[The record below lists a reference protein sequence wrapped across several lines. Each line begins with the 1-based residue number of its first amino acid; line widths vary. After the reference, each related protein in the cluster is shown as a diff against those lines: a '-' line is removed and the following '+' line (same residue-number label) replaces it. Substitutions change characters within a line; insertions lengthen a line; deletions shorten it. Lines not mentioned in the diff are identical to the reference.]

1 MKMSAQSEPRI
12 GDTKQRPRT
21 DAFLRALAHLVLRAF
36 YRRIEIVGSDHFPKS
51 GPVIVVANHFNSL
64 VDGAVLTGFLPRMPR
79 FLGASTLWDY
89 RPLRPVLNAA
99 GVVPL
104 FRRQDGRGDQK
115 ALSATFAQAAELL
128 HAGGVLAVFP
138 EGLSHNEPGILPLKS
153 GTARIALEAERDWG
167 PLAVQI
173 VPVALTF
180 EAKNKFRS
188 RTLVEIGPP
197 VGVHPDQTESYQS
210 PDTGERSSAAKA
222 LTGQIQECLEALT
235 PSHET
240 WDDSRLLG
248 RAVEMLA
255 PAQPVDNPDRAL
267 SEAMTRR
274 RALRQR
280 YIEVRDSDPDRAAQI
295 RRDLREY
302 DRMLHVAELGDAE
315 VAHIA
320 SGYSAARVIT
330 RALMFFA
337 IRLPVSLIGLILNW
351 PAYRVLLTLSRR
363 KDLDKRSTWSIFG
376 GLFVFPLYWCLV
388 ATASGYFA
396 ATTWGARAG
405 WIIGVAV
412 LIIAPI
418 SGSVLLTARDLYF
431 EISSALRA
439 WRKLRAPSRFN
450 KALLQKRNNV
460 LKQLQSLATEKSTDQ
475 TARDA

>member
-1 MKMSAQSEPRI
+1 MSIQSEPRI

-21 DAFLRALAHLVLRAF
+21 DTFLRALAHLVLRAF
-36 YRRIEIVGSDHFPKS
+36 YRRIEIVGSDRFPNS

-64 VDGAVLTGFLPRMPR
+64 VDGAVLTAFLPRMPR

-115 ALSATFAQAAELL
+115 ALSETFAKAAELL

-138 EGLSHNEPGILPLKS
+138 EGLSHNEPGILPLKT

-167 PLAVQI
+167 PLGVQI
-173 VPVALTF
+173 VPVALVF

-188 RTLVEIGPP
+188 RTLVEIGHPI
-197 VGVHPDQTESYQS
+197 GVHPNQTEQYRSLD
-210 PDTGERSSAAKA
+210 PAERSSAAKA
-222 LTGQIQECLEALT
+222 LTGQIQECLEILT
-235 PSHET
+235 PGHET
-240 WDDSRLLG
+240 WDDARLLG

-255 PAQPVDNPDRAL
+255 PARTADDPDHAL
-267 SEAMTRR
+267 SAAMTRR

-280 YIEVRDSDPDRAAQI
+280 YIDVRDSDPDRAARI
-295 RRDLREY
+295 RRDLRDY

-315 VAHIA
+315 VAHSA
-320 SGYSAARVIT
+320 SGYSATSVIAK
-330 RALMFFA
+330 ALTFFA

-376 GLFVFPLYWCLV
+376 GLFVFPLYWCLI
-388 ATASGYFA
+388 ATVSGYFA
-396 ATTWGARAG
+396 VSAWDWDVRAG
-405 WIIGVAV
+405 WLVGVAV

-431 EISSALRA
+431 DISSALRA
-439 WRKLRAPSRFN
+439 WRKLRTPSRFN
-450 KALLQKRNNV
+450 KALLKKRKKV
-460 LKQLQSLATEKSTDQ
+460 LKQLQSLTIEKSADQ
-475 TARDA
+475 TETDA